1 MAEALNV
8 KVREARGK
16 RESRRL
22 RRAGAIPAVLYG
34 HGEANV
40 SLAIS
45 TDEMAMVL
53 RRGGR
58 VVELKGALQEK
69 ALIRDLQWN
78 TFGTDV
84 LHVDFARVS
93 EHERVE
99 VKVKVELRGQSPGAK
114 DGGIVEL
121 LVHELEIECEA
132 LSIPERLEVSVK
144 ELHIGQSITAGQ
156 VPLPAGAKLLSDPE
170 VIAVHCI
177 EAKKEEEEVTAEA
190 GVVEPEIIGR
200 KPDEEEEAEE

>member
-1 MAEALNV
+1 MAEALSV
-8 KVREARGK
+8 KVRESRGK
-16 RESRRL
+16 RESRRM
-22 RRAGAIPAVLYG
+22 RRAGTIPAVLYG
-34 HGEANV
+34 HGEATV
-40 SLAIS
+40 SLTIS
-45 TDEMAMVL
+45 TDEMATVL

-58 VVELKGALQEK
+58 GMKHKRAVQEK
-69 ALIRDLQWN
+69 ALIRALQWD

-132 LSIPERLEVSVK
+132 LSIPERLDVSIK
-144 ELHIGQSITAGQ
+144 ELAIGQSITAGQ
-156 VPLPAGAKLLSDPE
+156 VPLPQGAKLLSDPDAI
-170 VIAVHCI
+170 VVHCI
-177 EAKKEEEEVTAEA
+177 EAKAEEEEAGAEA
-190 GVVEPEIIGR
+190 GAAEPEIIGR
-200 KPDEEEEAEE
+200 KPDEEGE